1 MITEV
6 GGGGGSGGRGRQ
18 TALILVEDDDAVRAA
33 ITEALTDEGHEVAAF
48 ADGAGGLAFLHDHPA
63 TPLVL
68 LDWNMVPMNGAAF
81 MREMAKNRALSSIP
95 VIVVTADLRVEEEA
109 AAAGATAFLRK
120 PVHLE
125 TLLEIVRR
133 HDPER

>member
-1 MITEV
+1 MR
-6 GGGGGSGGRGRQ
+6 SS
-18 TALILVEDDDAVRAA
+18 LILVEDDDAVRTA
-33 ITEALTDEGHEVAAF
+33 ILEALTDEGYHVSAF
-48 ADGAGGLAFLHDHPA
+48 ADGAGGLAFLQKNPA

-81 MREMAKNRALSSIP
+81 MREMAKQPALSRIP

-109 AAAGATAFLRK
+109 SVAGASAFLRK

-125 TLLEIVRR
+125 RLLEVVKQ
-133 HDPER
+133 HVSL

>member
-1 MITEV
+1 MTSPI
-6 GGGGGSGGRGRQ
+6 
-18 TALILVEDDDAVRAA
+18 ILVEDDDAVRTA
-33 ITEALTDEGHEVAAF
+33 ILEALTDEGYEVSAF
-48 ADGAGGLAFLHDHPA
+48 ADGASGLAFLRDNPT

-81 MREMAKNRALSSIP
+81 MREMSTHVTLRAVP

-109 AAAGATAFLRK
+109 AAAGASTFLRK

-125 TLLEIVRR
+125 RLLEVV
-133 HDPER
+133 HTHVGS

>member
-1 MITEV
+1 MT
-6 GGGGGSGGRGRQ
+6 
-18 TALILVEDDDAVRAA
+18 TLILVEDDDAVRNA
-33 ITEALTDEGHEVAAF
+33 ITEALTDEGHRVAAF
-48 ADGAGGLAFLHDHPA
+48 ADGAAALTFLHDHPA

-81 MREMAKNRALSSIP
+81 MKEMAKDASLARIP

-109 AAAGATAFLRK
+109 SAAGATAFLRK

-125 TLLEIVRR
+125 TLLEVVVRHEGGASATR
-133 HDPER
+133 